1 MASTAYYNEIGED
14 SQYCILKSE
23 CRKSEK
29 INYPF
34 HKLWVIFNKKSA
46 KVMCAHCTCMAGLS
60 QTCNHIAAALFR
72 IEAAVRNGLTNPA
85 CTSEKS
91 EWLPN
96 RGEVAPKKVADMN
109 FNRDDFGQR
118 GKKKRSLVGTPKRSF
133 DPISSSNQKLL
144 NLSDI
149 AKALETVAP
158 LSIVF
163 QAVPQP
169 EIDFIREVIS
179 IQKHTTELVSVDD
192 VILMSDNKQSF
203 EENLLS
209 NMSVKSIAE
218 IEESTRGQSSN
229 ELWFSFRKGVI
240 TASRAHD
247 VLAKMRKIKKD
258 PSKCIDTW
266 SLNQTIS
273 GMILTNPDLPAL
285 KYGHTMETEASNT
298 FYELMK
304 SKHSK
309 LTVTECG
316 LYLDVEIPYVGG
328 SPDRIVNCLCC
339 PPACLEIKCPYSINY
354 MSPKDERVKLP
365 YLKKDTAGNFFLNKK
380 HRYYTQCQVQMAVT
394 RISSC
399 YFMVWTPHGHIIE
412 KMTLDET
419 LWESMKMDFY
429 RYYNEHY
436 LSAIFSNA

>member
-1 MASTAYYNEIGED
+1 MVNNMKVEELKCYLRLRGLKISGKKAVLVSRVFSAMENNIMPIKTAEEVENEISQEYQNKLKLNDIEIPDPFKLEENWLAEEEGLIHWPTVLYPDIYNYLMFNPAELASTDLNDYKSCKANSYYKCGWLQQLYYNEIGED

-29 INYPF
+29 INDPF

-60 QTCNHIAAALFR
+60 QTCNHIAASLFR

-96 RGEVAPKKVADMN
+96 RGEVAPQKVADMN

-169 EIDFIREVIS
+169 EIFPYR
-179 IQKHTTELVSVDD
+179 
-192 VILMSDNKQSF
+192 
-203 EENLLS
+203 
-209 NMSVKSIAE
+209 
-218 IEESTRGQSSN
+218 
-229 ELWFSFRKGVI
+229 
-240 TASRAHD
+240 
-247 VLAKMRKIKKD
+247 
-258 PSKCIDTW
+258 
-266 SLNQTIS
+266 
-273 GMILTNPDLPAL
+273 
-285 KYGHTMETEASNT
+285 NT
-298 FYELMK
+298 LQ
-304 SKHSK
+304 
-309 LTVTECG
+309 
-316 LYLDVEIPYVGG
+316 
-328 SPDRIVNCLCC
+328 N
-339 PPACLEIKCPYSINY
+339 
-354 MSPKDERVKLP
+354 
-365 YLKKDTAGNFFLNKK
+365 
-380 HRYYTQCQVQMAVT
+380 
-394 RISSC
+394 
-399 YFMVWTPHGHIIE
+399 
-412 KMTLDET
+412 
-419 LWESMKMDFY
+419 
-429 RYYNEHY
+429 
-436 LSAIFSNA
+436 

>member
-1 MASTAYYNEIGED
+1 
-14 SQYCILKSE
+14 
-23 CRKSEK
+23 
-29 INYPF
+29 
-34 HKLWVIFNKKSA
+34 
-46 KVMCAHCTCMAGLS
+46 
-60 QTCNHIAAALFR
+60 
-72 IEAAVRNGLTNPA
+72 
-85 CTSEKS
+85 
-91 EWLPN
+91 
-96 RGEVAPKKVADMN
+96 MN
-109 FNRDDFGQR
+109 FNRDDFSQR

-192 VILMSDNKQSF
+192 VILMSNNKQSF

-218 IEESTRGQSSN
+218 IEESTHGQK
-229 ELWFSFRKGVI
+229 WV
-240 TASRAHD
+240 
-247 VLAKMRKIKKD
+247 KMRKIKKD

-354 MSPKDERVKLP
+354 MSPKDERVKLFKER
-365 YLKKDTAGNFFLNKK
+365 YCWKLFLKQKTDIIHNVKFKWRLRELVHVTLREEIFCGRNFYGRNFCDLLPLKCYILRKKFL
-380 HRYYTQCQVQMAVT
+380 RLRA
-394 RISSC
+394 
-399 YFMVWTPHGHIIE
+399 
-412 KMTLDET
+412 
-419 LWESMKMDFY
+419 
-429 RYYNEHY
+429 
-436 LSAIFSNA
+436 FS